1 MDTINDNNNDDDGVR
16 INSFNSGERINSHDS
31 EERINSLDSE
41 ELINSL
47 DSGDLLLF
55 QGKHSIVSS
64 IIRCFTNSKWTH
76 VAMVLK
82 NPTFINDKLKGLYL
96 WESGEESFP
105 DSENNEYKYGI
116 QIVDLKEKIKTYD
129 GVIAIRKLTCNKE
142 NFETKLKL
150 IHDSVHNKPYDVELW
165 DFIMT
170 KLGITFLDQGS
181 FNYKLLNWF
190 GYNPRKLDKMY
201 CSSLVA
207 YIYTELG
214 LLNNDTRWTDVFP
227 CYFSSS
233 YSNLHLINASLGPEI
248 FIHQ

>member
-82 NPTFINDKLKGLYL
+82 NPTYINNTLNGYYVLQTTISSNK
-96 WESGEESFP
+96 
-105 DSENNEYKYGI
+105 
-116 QIVDLKEKIKTYD
+116 DLD
-129 GVIAIRKLTCNKE
+129 DNVNKR
-142 NFETKLKL
+142 
-150 IHDSVHNKPYDVELW
+150 V
-165 DFIMT
+165 
-170 KLGITFLDQGS
+170 
-181 FNYKLLNWF
+181 
-190 GYNPRKLDKMY
+190 
-201 CSSLVA
+201 
-207 YIYTELG
+207 
-214 LLNNDTRWTDVFP
+214 
-227 CYFSSS
+227 
-233 YSNLHLINASLGPEI
+233 
-248 FIHQ
+248 